1 MSRNNI
7 NQSPRN
13 LEIVRNNNILVK
25 KLGNI

>member
-1 MSRNNI
+1 MSRNNTS
-7 NQSPRN
+7 QSPRN